1 MTGTGEQASVVST
14 TGRTDREKMMRT
26 AAEEVKKNDKQRA
39 IRVLLVDDHEVVR
52 KGIRL
57 LIETFF
63 EFEVFE
69 AGSAQE
75 AVALATSG
83 TYDLILMDARMPEF
97 DGIWAIRQIRQT
109 DTELPI
115 LVLSTYDTEDYVDA
129 ALEAGANGYV
139 LKESSTEQLREAVDT
154 ALSGRGLYLHP
165 AVAQRVFVRGR
176 RSNNRNED
184 TLSARELEVLQ
195 LLSEGATNQEIAALL
210 FVSEKTVK
218 AHLSSIFRK
227 MSVTNRTQAAA
238 KAIRERIVRST
249 RD

>member
-1 MTGTGEQASVVST
+1 MSTAVEQITGTDG
-14 TGRTDREKMMRT
+14 
-26 AAEEVKKNDKQRA
+26 KQRA

-57 LIETFF
+57 LVETFF

-75 AVALATSG
+75 GVALATSG

-109 DTELPI
+109 DKELPI

-154 ALSGRGLYLHP
+154 ALSRRGLYLHP

-176 RSNNRNED
+176 RSNTRNED
-184 TLSARELEVLQ
+184 SLSARELEVLQ
-195 LLSEGATNQEIAALL
+195 LLSEGATNHEIAALL

-227 MSVTNRTQAAA
+227 MSVTNRTQAAS

-249 RD
+249 KE

>member
-1 MTGTGEQASVVST
+1 MSST
-14 TGRTDREKMMRT
+14 
-26 AAEEVKKNDKQRA
+26 AEAVERNQEMQRP

-57 LIETFF
+57 LVETFF
-63 EFEVFE
+63 EFDVYE

-75 AVALATSG
+75 GVALATSG
-83 TYDLILMDARMPEF
+83 TYDLIFMDARMPEF

-109 DTELPI
+109 NKELPI

-165 AVAQRVFVRGR
+165 TVAQRVFVRGR
-176 RSNNRNED
+176 RSEKTED

-195 LLSEGATNQEIAALL
+195 LLSEGATNAEIAALL

-227 MSVTNRTQAAA
+227 MSVTNRTQAAS
-238 KAIRERIVRST
+238 KAIREHIVSSK
-249 RD
+249 D